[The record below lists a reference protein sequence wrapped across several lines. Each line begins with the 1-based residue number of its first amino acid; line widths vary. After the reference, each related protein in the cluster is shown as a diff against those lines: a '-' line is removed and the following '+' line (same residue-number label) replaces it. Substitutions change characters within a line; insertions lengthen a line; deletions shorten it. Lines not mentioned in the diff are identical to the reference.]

1 LQPEQTVEEMANEVL
16 MRQAEAEA
24 ERSGEPIEEA
34 MWAVVETEAGK
45 QLAGLRDGPTRRRA
59 SRSGRRVWPGSVP
72 GSAPRTLAGASARS
86 PSTPRTVDGA
96 NLLEPPQREVSRTCL
111 AGRQTDGAIEPQAR
125 SATPSAPAMPAQWAQ
140 Q

>member
-45 QLAGLRDGPTRRRA
+45 HNSPVSGTAPTRRRA

-72 GSAPRTLAGASARS
+72 RTLAGAWARS

-111 AGRQTDGAIEPQAR
+111 AGRQTDGVIEPQAR